1 MSGQQHITEQSS
13 RNPLSRASTLI
24 QEKQLTPTSSHA
36 ETQKHLEAARQ
47 PAFLIRLQDIRHAI
61 REPMAEFFGVALLII
76 FGAGSACQVVLSTNP
91 DVASSARG
99 SFLSINFGWAIGIA
113 MGAWVSGGISGGHI
127 NPAITIAMATYRG
140 FPWRKVPSYILAQV
154 LGGVVGAG
162 LVYANYVHAIDIFE
176 GGHHIRTQA
185 TASLFATYALPY
197 MTQVSCFFSEF
208 LATAV
213 LSMMLLALTD
223 KRNGAPTNGLL
234 PLALFVLF
242 VGLGA
247 SLGMETAYALNP
259 ARDFGPRLF
268 LAMAGY
274 GKALFN
280 YRSQYWLWAPI
291 IAPVLGAQAGGL
303 LYDSFLY
310 DGDDSPIKWRRT
322 SSQERRLAE
331 VV

>member
-13 RNPLSRASTLI
+13 RNPLSRDSTLI
-24 QEKQLTPTSSHA
+24 YEKQLSPSSSRA
-36 ETQKHLEAARQ
+36 ETQKHLEAPRQ
-47 PAFLIRLQDIRHAI
+47 PSFLTHLQDIRHAI
-61 REPMAEFFGVALLII
+61 RKPMAEFFGVALLII

-91 DVASSARG
+91 NVTSFARG

-113 MGAWVSGGISGGHI
+113 MGVWVSGGISGGHI
-127 NPAITIAMATYRG
+127 NPAVTIAMATYRG

-154 LGGVVGAG
+154 SGGVIGAA
-162 LVYANYVHAIDIFE
+162 LVYANYIHAINVFE

-208 LATAV
+208 IATAV
-213 LSMMLLALTD
+213 LFMMVLALTD

-234 PLALFVLF
+234 PFALFILF

-247 SLGMETAYALNP
+247 SLGMQTAYALNP
-259 ARDFGPRLF
+259 ARDLGPRLF

-280 YRSQYWLWAPI
+280 YRNQYWLWAPI

-303 LYDSFLY
+303 LYDTFLY
-310 DGDDSPIKWRRT
+310 DGDNSPIKWRRAP
-322 SSQERRLAE
+322 SQERQLAE

>member
-1 MSGQQHITEQSS
+1 MSGQQHITEQSP

>member
-1 MSGQQHITEQSS
+1 MSGQQHTTAQSS

-24 QEKQLTPTSSHA
+24 HEKQLTPTSSHA
-36 ETQKHLEAARQ
+36 ETQKHLEAPRQ
-47 PAFLIRLQDIRHAI
+47 SSFPIQLQNIRHAI
-61 REPMAEFFGVALLII
+61 RKPMAEFFGVALLII
-76 FGAGSACQVVLSTNP
+76 FGSGSACQVVLSTNP
-91 DVASSARG
+91 NVASSARG
-99 SFLSINFGWAIGIA
+99 SFLSVNFGYAIGIA
-113 MGAWVSGGISGGHI
+113 MGVWVSGGISGGHI

-162 LVYANYVHAIDIFE
+162 LVYANYIHAIDVFE

-213 LSMMLLALTD
+213 LFMMVLALTD

-234 PLALFVLF
+234 PFALFVLF
-242 VGLGA
+242 IGLGA
-247 SLGMETAYALNP
+247 SLGMETSYAVNP

-303 LYDSFLY
+303 LYDTFLY
-310 DGDDSPIKWRRT
+310 DGDGSPINWRRA
-322 SSQERRLAE
+322 SPQERQLAE